1 MKDLLHKLVR
11 REDLSRE
18 EAQHAFEQIMSGSLD
33 PAIVG
38 ALLMGIAAKKPSLD
52 EIVAAASVMRSKSI
66 HIPLPPGTTD
76 VVDVC
81 GTGGSKH
88 RHVGLFNISTAAA
101 IVIASCGVTVV
112 KHGNRAA
119 SSKSG
124 SADVL
129 EQLGVKLDISP
140 ECESACIREANLC
153 FAFARSHH
161 PAMKHVAP
169 VRAALGVPTIFNLLG
184 PLTNPAGAQR
194 QLMGVFSRELVPLLA
209 AALLD
214 LGAKRAWVVHA
225 DDGLDEL
232 STMSPTHICEV
243 RDGQL
248 NESIFAPQQV
258 GIPWAKIDDLR
269 ATSPGESAQIIRQ
282 IFSGKTGPQAD
293 IVAINAAAGLV
304 IGGKV
309 DSLVEG
315 VSLARDAMQSG
326 RAAQT
331 LEKLVLTSNRSH

>member
-1 MKDLLHKLVR
+1 MKDLLNKLAR
-11 REDLSRE
+11 REDLSRA
-18 EAQHAFEQIMSGSLD
+18 EAQDAFEQIMSGTAEPSQ
-33 PAIVG
+33 VG
-38 ALLMGIAAKKPSLD
+38 ALLMGIASKNPSLD
-52 EIVAAASVMRSKSI
+52 EIVAAASVMRGKSI
-66 HIPLPPGTTD
+66 HIQLPAGMD
-76 VVDVC
+76 EALDVC

-129 EQLGVKLDISP
+129 EQLGVKLDVSS
-140 ECESACIREANLC
+140 ECETDCISQANIC

-169 VRAALGVPTIFNLLG
+169 IRAALGIPTIFNLLG
-184 PLTNPAGAQR
+184 PLTNPAGAKR
-194 QLMGVFSRELVPLLA
+194 QLMGVFSRDLVPLLA

-214 LGAKRAWVVHA
+214 LGATRAWVVHA

-243 RDGQL
+243 SDGQM

-258 GIPWAKIDDLR
+258 GIPWAKIEDLR
-269 ATSPGESAQIIRQ
+269 ATSPADSAQIIRE
-282 IFSGKTGPQAD
+282 IFAGKSGPRTD
-293 IVAINAAAGLV
+293 IVALNAAAGLV
-304 IGGKV
+304 IAGKAPTLIEGLTRARE
-309 DSLVEG
+309 SLTNGHAKRTLQKLVE
-315 VSLARDAMQSG
+315 
-326 RAAQT
+326 
-331 LEKLVLTSNRSH
+331 TSNR

>member
-1 MKDLLHKLVR
+1 MKDLLNKLIR
-11 REDLSRE
+11 HEDLTRD
-18 EAQHAFEQIMSGSLD
+18 EAQLAFEQIMSGNAE
-33 PAIVG
+33 PAQIG
-38 ALLMGIAAKKPSLD
+38 ALLLGIAAKKPALD
-52 EIVAAASVMRSKSI
+52 EIVAAASVMRGKSI
-66 HIPLPPGTTD
+66 HIELPRGMSD
-76 VVDVC
+76 ALDVC

-129 EQLGVKLDISP
+129 EQLGVKLDIS
-140 ECESACIREANLC
+140 SACETACIQEANIC

-169 VRAALGVPTIFNLLG
+169 IRAALGIPTIFNLLG
-184 PLTNPAGAQR
+184 PLTNPAGAKR
-194 QLMGVFSRELVPLLA
+194 QLMGVFSRELVPLMA

-214 LGAKRAWVVHA
+214 LGATRAWVVHA

-243 RDGQL
+243 SDGQL

-258 GIPWAKIDDLR
+258 GIPWAKVEDLR
-269 ATSPGESAQIIRQ
+269 AGSPAESAEIIRE
-282 IFSGKTGPQAD
+282 IFAGRLGPQAD
-293 IVAINAAAGLV
+293 IVALNAAAGLV
-304 IGGKV
+304 ISGK
-309 DSLVEG
+309 
-315 VSLARDAMQSG
+315 
-326 RAAQT
+326 AQT
-331 LEKLVLTSNRSH
+331 LPEALKLARGALTDGHAHKTLHRLVATSNK

>member
-1 MKDLLHKLVR
+1 MKDLLNKLIR

-18 EAQHAFEQIMSGSLD
+18 EAQDAFEQIMSGTAD
-33 PAIVG
+33 PAQVG
-38 ALLMGIAAKKPSLD
+38 ALLMGIAVKKPSLD
-52 EIVAAASVMRSKSI
+52 EIVAAASVMRGKSI
-66 HIPLPPGTTD
+66 HIALPGGAGEAL
-76 VVDVC
+76 DVC

-88 RHVGLFNISTAAA
+88 RHAGLFNISTAAA

-140 ECESACIREANLC
+140 DRESTCIREANIC

-161 PAMKHVAP
+161 PAMRHVAP
-169 VRAALGVPTIFNLLG
+169 IRAALGIPTIFNLLG
-184 PLTNPAGAQR
+184 PLTNPAGARR
-194 QLMGVFSRELVPLLA
+194 QLMGVFSRDLVPLLA
-209 AALLD
+209 GALLD
-214 LGAKRAWVVHA
+214 LGATRAWVVHA

-243 RDGQL
+243 IDGQM
-248 NESIFAPQQV
+248 NESIFAPQHV
-258 GIPWAKIDDLR
+258 GIHWARIDDLR
-269 ATSPGESAQIIRQ
+269 AGSPSDSAQVIRQ
-282 IFSGKTGPQAD
+282 ILAGKPGPQAD

-304 IGGKV
+304 IAGAAPTLA
-309 DSLVEG
+309 DG
-315 VSLARDAMQSG
+315 VRMARESFSSG
-326 RAAQT
+326 VAART
-331 LEKLVLTSNRSH
+331 LEKLVLASNR

>member
-1 MKDLLHKLVR
+1 MKDLLNKLVR
-11 REDLSRE
+11 REDLSRD
-18 EAQHAFEQIMSGSLD
+18 EAQNAFEQIMSGSLE
-33 PAIVG
+33 PAQVG

-52 EIVAAASVMRSKSI
+52 EIVAAASVMRGKSI
-66 HIPLPPGTTD
+66 HIQLPNGIAD
-76 VVDVC
+76 ALDVC

-140 ECESACIREANLC
+140 ECETACISEANIC
-153 FAFARSHH
+153 FAFARAHH

-169 VRAALGVPTIFNLLG
+169 IRAALGIPTIFNLLG
-184 PLTNPAGAQR
+184 PLTNPAGAKR
-194 QLMGVFSRELVPLLA
+194 QLMGVFSRDLVPLLA

-214 LGAKRAWVVHA
+214 LGATRAWVVHA

-232 STMSPTHICEV
+232 STMSPTHISEV
-243 RDGQL
+243 RDSQMH
-248 NESIFAPQQV
+248 ESIFAPHQV
-258 GIPWAKIDDLR
+258 GIPWARVEDLR
-269 ATSPGESAQIIRQ
+269 ATSPAESAQIIGE
-282 IFSGKTGPQAD
+282 IFAGKTGPQAD
-293 IVAINAAAGLV
+293 IVALNAAAGLL
-304 IGGKV
+304 IADKV
-309 DSLVEG
+309 GSLGEG
-315 VSLARDAMQSG
+315 LQLAREALKSG
-326 RAAQT
+326 STSVT
-331 LEKLVLTSNRSH
+331 LQKLVAASNR